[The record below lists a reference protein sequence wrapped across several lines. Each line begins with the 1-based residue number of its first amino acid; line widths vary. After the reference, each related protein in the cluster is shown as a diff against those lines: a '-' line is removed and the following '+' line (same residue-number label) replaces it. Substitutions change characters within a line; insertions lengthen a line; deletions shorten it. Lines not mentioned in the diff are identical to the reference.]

1 MAKIIVRNNRKTTPP
16 TAPRARLMWWIAG
29 GLTLILIAAGV
40 YMTSRGRAI
49 TPAAPS
55 EATETTAP
63 QEPTETT
70 APSGER
76 DYGVSQL
83 SEQGLFRIWY
93 TAEEIQINQ
102 MHEWIIH
109 VETADGEPVENAQIT
124 VDGGM
129 PDHGHG
135 LPTVPQVT
143 DYLGDG
149 NYRVEGLRFQMQG
162 LWVVTF
168 HIDADG
174 VTDTVTFNLTL

>member
-16 TAPRARLMWWIAG
+16 TAPRARLIWWVAG
-29 GLTLILIAAGV
+29 GFALILILAGV
-40 YMTSRGRAI
+40 YMAVTRGSTIA
-49 TPAAPS
+49 PAAPA
-55 EATETTAP
+55 EATGTDAP
-63 QEPTETT
+63 SEPTE
-70 APSGER
+70 PPGKPN
-76 DYGVSQL
+76 YGI
-83 SEQGLFRIWY
+83 SETSDQGLFRVWY
-93 TAEEIQINQ
+93 SAEEIQINQ
-102 MHEWIIH
+102 MHEWTIH
-109 VETADGEPVENAQIT
+109 VETADGEPVENASIT

-162 LWVVTF
+162 WWIVTF

-174 VTDTVTFNLTL
+174 ITDSVTFDLML

>member
-1 MAKIIVRNNRKTTPP
+1 MAKIIVKNAPSKPE
-16 TAPRARLMWWIAG
+16 PRAGRAWWIAAG
-29 GLTLILIAAGV
+29 IALLLVVVGAV
-40 YMTSRGRAI
+40 IASTRGDSV
-49 TPAAPS
+49 TPAATS
-55 EATETTAP
+55 EATEPVPPSDPTA
-63 QEPTETT
+63 T
-70 APSGER
+70 SSER
-76 DYGVSQL
+76 DYGISQI
-83 SEQGLFRIWY
+83 SDQGLFRVSY

-102 MHEWIIH
+102 MHEWTIH

-129 PDHGHG
+129 PEHGHG

-149 NYRVEGLRFQMQG
+149 DYRVEGVRFQMQG
-162 LWVVTF
+162 WWIVTF